1 MAGNGAAAVG
11 GPPEL
16 AESYRVCEQEVAGHQ
31 ASLRAIS
38 DTLPPEVRP
47 YFHAVNG
54 FASRSDRIADD
65 AAAPDAGARNGRA
78 QAAPAER
85 LRRFARWRAETL
97 AELAAGRSE
106 HPLRRAFV
114 DTVRRWELDPA
125 LVEEFLDATRADG
138 AHPPAFENRADQ
150 RRHLR
155 GVAGTITELWAPLL
169 GARVPR
175 AADALS
181 ALGEACQLADILED
195 LPLDLAAGRCYL
207 PQEELRR
214 LGLTVADLGR
224 PDPGGRHRAAL
235 DTLVEGQ
242 QAQLHRLLEQALPVT
257 WLAAPGCRPFLH
269 TLLLGAQLQYDEVTL
284 ARSRVLS
291 EGLTPLSSDGATP
304 CRRARPAPAEGAP
317 AHVAVIMDG
326 NRRWAE
332 ARRLPA
338 RHGHQAGQRAALR
351 LVNAALRLGIRHLS
365 LYAFST
371 ENWDRPPEELTTL
384 FDSLAD
390 GLTRGAEGLHALGV
404 RIRWCGR
411 RDRVDESLASA
422 IALVESMT
430 SNNGTLTLTVCVDY
444 GGREELAAAP
454 GAWPPRRWPGDPS
467 GGDRPGRPRPA
478 PVPSGPPGRRPA
490 DPHLGGAADQQLPA
504 LATRL
509 CRAAVRPHAV
519 ARLRPGPAA
528 RCRPRLRGPR
538 APLRRGRARPV
549 PAVAATR
556 AAAAA
561 AVGAVRAVPTVPAVP
576 AVPEAPYECC
586 SCAAAGG
593 GGVYVPWA
601 VTYAST
607 VSTVTG
613 CVPKFAVYASTASWV
628 GRSGTPVSRT
638 LIGCPAGTGS
648 AVSLPSVRP
657 QRKAERC
664 PISAPP
670 TSHRPEPRPSLIAPA
685 RFTTR

>member
-65 AAAPDAGARNGRA
+65 AGARDTDIPDAGAPDAGARNGRA

-371 ENWDRPPEELTTL
+371 ENWDRPPEELTAL

-444 GGREELAAAP
+444 GGREELAAAAR
-454 GAWPPRRWPGDPS
+454 GLAAEAVA
-467 GGDRPGRPRPA
+467 GGIRPEAIG
-478 PVPSGPPGRRPA
+478 PA
-490 DPHLGGAADQQLPA
+490 DLARHLYLPDLPDVDLLIRTSGEQRISNFLPWQLAYAELLFDPTPWPDYD
-504 LATRL
+504 L
-509 CRAAVRPHAV
+509 
-519 ARLRPGPAA
+519 ARLR
-528 RCRPRLRGPR
+528 
-538 APLRRGRARPV
+538 
-549 PAVAATR
+549 
-556 AAAAA
+556 
-561 AVGAVRAVPTVPAVP
+561 GAVRA
-576 AVPEAPYECC
+576 Y
-586 SCAAAGG
+586 AARERRFG
-593 GGVYVPWA
+593 GGVPA
-601 VTYAST
+601 QSRQSQQPGQPQPQPSGPSAPSQ
-607 VSTVTG
+607 
-613 CVPKFAVYASTASWV
+613 
-628 GRSGTPVSRT
+628 RSQQSQQSR
-638 LIGCPAGTGS
+638 
-648 AVSLPSVRP
+648 
-657 QRKAERC
+657 K
-664 PISAPP
+664 PP
-670 TSHRPEPRPSLIAPA
+670 TSAAPA
-685 RFTTR
+685 PPPGEEGCTFPGP